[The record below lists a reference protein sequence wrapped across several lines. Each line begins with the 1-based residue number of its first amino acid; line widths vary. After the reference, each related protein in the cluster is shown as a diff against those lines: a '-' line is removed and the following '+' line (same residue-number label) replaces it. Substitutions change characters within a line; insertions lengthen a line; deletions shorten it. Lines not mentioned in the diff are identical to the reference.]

1 MLAKI
6 DWIKI
11 KNEYINTNISQR
23 SLAEKYKVPYQ
34 TIRDKAIKEKW
45 FDKKKEQRSKI
56 GAKMEQKTAEK
67 IIEANVSYAKK
78 LIEIS
83 EKTIDAVE
91 KAVEQLEIVVVE
103 GVAVKTGV
111 VNTYKIRQITQSIK
125 DLKDIIAPKENGA
138 GEEDNAQTGVVVL
151 PEVVEHHS
159 T

>member
-67 IIEANVSYAKK
+67 IIEAGANILVSGSSVFNGEPMENVEYFLKVLKK
-78 LIEIS
+78 H
-83 EKTIDAVE
+83 
-91 KAVEQLEIVVVE
+91 E
-103 GVAVKTGV
+103 G
-111 VNTYKIRQITQSIK
+111 RF
-125 DLKDIIAPKENGA
+125 
-138 GEEDNAQTGVVVL
+138 
-151 PEVVEHHS
+151 HS
-159 T
+159 KV